1 MTNASEF
8 EKISPIDDSQLR
20 IYVDKL
26 IADPTFQ
33 KIEQTFFP
41 TLPLDAFAKIARS
54 CKTKLEFQKA
64 FCYPFLKK
72 IIKEHTDGVK
82 IDTTNL
88 CPDDTP
94 CTYISNHRDIIL
106 DSGFLDIMMVD
117 CNRDT
122 VEIAIGDNLLIY
134 PWIDW
139 FVRINKSFI
148 VQRQLGMRQM
158 LESSILLSRYMHYC
172 INEKLQS
179 IWIAQREGRA
189 KDSNDLTQEG
199 VLKMF
204 TMGGE
209 GDIIDRLM
217 QLNIVPLTISYEYDP
232 CDYLKA
238 KEFQQKLDS
247 PEFKKSQQDDLL
259 NMATGVTGYKGRVV
273 YRPAQQLN
281 NKLALIDHSLPKAEL
296 FTQITKLIDRDIH
309 SNYEMYPVNY
319 IALDQLEGTARFTDK
334 YSEADKA
341 GFNDYL
347 YKQIA
352 KIDLEQRNET
362 FLRTKMLEM
371 YANPLRNYLKA
382 KP

>member
-8 EKISPIDDSQLR
+8 EKISPIDDSQLLT
-20 IYVDKL
+20 YVDKL

-33 KIEQTFFP
+33 KIEQMFFP

-64 FCYPFLKK
+64 FCYPFLKT
-72 IIKEHTDGVK
+72 IIKEHTDGVN
-82 IDTTNL
+82 IDTTYL

-273 YRPAQQLN
+273 YRPAQPLN
-281 NKLALIDHSLPKAEL
+281 NKLALIDRSLPKAEL

-319 IALDQLEGTARFTDK
+319 VALDQLEGTARFTDK